1 MSQHRIQIGE
11 RCSSVAVKREHL
23 LEIEIKIDQIDETDN
38 ELADLPFL
46 VLDAHSTAKMVN
58 INPIS
63 HISKRSPL
71 FTPL

>member
-1 MSQHRIQIGE
+1 M
-11 RCSSVAVKREHL
+11 

-63 HISKRSPL
+63 HIFKRSPL